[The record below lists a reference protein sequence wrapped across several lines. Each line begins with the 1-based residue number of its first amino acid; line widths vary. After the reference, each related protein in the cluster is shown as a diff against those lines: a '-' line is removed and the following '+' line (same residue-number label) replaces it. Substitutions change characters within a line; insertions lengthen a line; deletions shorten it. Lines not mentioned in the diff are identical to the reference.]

1 MQFLSVIFQTLKIV
15 LMLTVSQTDWIMNL
29 CNEDVYT
36 IVNKKKTTKKIRTA
50 HTDEWK
56 PHKSNETE
64 IEILNNM
71 YP

>member
-29 CNEDVYT
+29 WNEDVYT

-50 HTDEWK
+50 HTDK
-56 PHKSNETE
+56 
-64 IEILNNM
+64 
-71 YP
+71 